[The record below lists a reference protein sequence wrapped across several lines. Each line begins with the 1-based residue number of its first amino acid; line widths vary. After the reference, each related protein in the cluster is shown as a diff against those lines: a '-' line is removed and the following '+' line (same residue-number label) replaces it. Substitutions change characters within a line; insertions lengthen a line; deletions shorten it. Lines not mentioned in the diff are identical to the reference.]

1 VVEVAVNESSKLM
14 STAEFGEAMSLRET
28 LNNLEGAIS
37 AAWTNSP
44 DEYPDWSSW
53 TFETH
58 MRDLRDL
65 WVLAEPRLRNRDVAQ
80 QVGSDLMKMIAAFE
94 SGDKAA
100 GRSLAGE
107 LYNRQISK
115 LS

>member
-1 VVEVAVNESSKLM
+1 M
-14 STAEFGEAMSLRET
+14 STAEFGKAMSLRET
-28 LNNLEGAIS
+28 LNNLQGAIS

-65 WVLAEPRLRNRDVAQ
+65 WALAEPRLRNRDVAQ
-80 QVGSDLMKMIAAFE
+80 QVGSDLMRMIAAFE
-94 SGDKAA
+94 SGDKAT
-100 GRSLAGE
+100 GRSLAGK
-107 LYNRQISK
+107 LYNRPISK

>member
-1 VVEVAVNESSKLM
+1 MPKAK
-14 STAEFGEAMSLRET
+14 FRGAMSLRET
-28 LNNLEGAIS
+28 LNDLEGAIS

-58 MRDLRDL
+58 MADLRDL
-65 WVLAEPRLRNRDVAQ
+65 WKLAEPRLRDREVAQ

-94 SGDKAA
+94 SGDKAT
-100 GRSLAGE
+100 GRNLAGK

>member
-1 VVEVAVNESSKLM
+1 
-14 STAEFGEAMSLRET
+14 
-28 LNNLEGAIS
+28 
-37 AAWTNSP
+37 
-44 DEYPDWSSW
+44 
-53 TFETH
+53 